1 MCCKFI
7 ASCTCCSIIENL
19 KKKYIYTKL
28 RYESWTRLH
37 FWLLLWSR
45 FHRRMSAHQSV
56 HHIQRCTG
64 NIWRPLM
71 NGWTRP
77 TSAASTA
84 CTSSSPCSTY
94 TSFTTSVI
102 INKPTHYKINRLVH
116 KHFGDSC
123 LLWVYHRRV
132 LVLSLSFVCILCI
145 FVSAFLYLCIC
156 FLYLF
161 VWYVLPLWRINVLI
175 TATKC

>member
-1 MCCKFI
+1 MVH
-7 ASCTCCSIIENL
+7 SV
-19 KKKYIYTKL
+19 YIYTKL

-37 FWLLLWSR
+37 VWLPFCSI
-45 FHRRMSAHQSV
+45 FHHRTAQSV
-56 HHIQRCTG
+56 HHIQDNC

-94 TSFTTSVI
+94 TTFTTSFI

-123 LLWVYHRRV
+123 FLWC
-132 LVLSLSFVCILCI
+132 LSSTCISFISFFCLHIAYLRTRF
-145 FVSAFLYLCIC
+145 FVS
-156 FLYLF
+156 LYLF
-161 VWYVLPLWRINVLI
+161 SVCVWYVLPLWRINVLI
-175 TATKC
+175 TARKC